1 MAEKTADDTIA
12 ILKAVMYGTPKS
24 EVAEIDNPRAAALYD
39 EFAAQLA
46 KGGTIM
52 DIPSDDP
59 DLSNIVLEKFDYDAP
74 KRLRKGSKCPTCK
87 VGKLI
92 PIVYGMPGRELME
105 QSGRGEIELG
115 GCSVTEVHDSEL
127 GFISGDPE
135 LYCPKCEGRFF
146 RDRARNE
153 A

>member
-12 ILKAVMYGTPKS
+12 ILKAVMYGTPK
-24 EVAEIDNPRAAALYD
+24 ELVPELQTPGGMKLYEKLKAEY
-39 EFAAQLA
+39 AQRD
-46 KGGTIM
+46 TM
-52 DIPSDDP
+52 WDIPSDDP
-59 DLSNIVLEKFDYDAP
+59 DLSNTVLHKFDYDAP

-92 PIVYGMPGRELME
+92 PIVYGMPEGELIE
-105 QSGRGEIELG
+105 QSERGEVELG

-146 RDRARNE
+146 RDRARNK

>member
-39 EFAAQLA
+39 KFAAQLA

-59 DLSNIVLEKFDYDAP
+59 DLSNTVFHKVDYDAP
-74 KRLRKGSKCPTCK
+74 KRLRKGSNCPTCK

-92 PIVYGMPGRELME
+92 PIVYGMPEGELIE
-105 QSGRGEIELG
+105 QSERGEVELG

-146 RDRARNE
+146 RDRARNK

>member
-1 MAEKTADDTIA
+1 MKIR
-12 ILKAVMYGTPKS
+12 M
-24 EVAEIDNPRAAALYD
+24 
-39 EFAAQLA
+39 
-46 KGGTIM
+46 
-52 DIPSDDP
+52 
-59 DLSNIVLEKFDYDAP
+59 
-74 KRLRKGSKCPTCK
+74 GSKLPSCNN
-87 VGKLI
+87 GKPI

-146 RDRARNE
+146 RESTRNK

>member
-39 EFAAQLA
+39 KFAAQLA

-52 DIPSDDP
+52 DIPFEEP
-59 DLSNIVLEKFDYDAP
+59 DLSKTVLEMFDYDAP
-74 KRLRKGSKCPTCK
+74 KRLRKGSKYPTCK

-92 PIVYGMPGRELME
+92 PIIYGMPGRELIE
-105 QSGRGEIELG
+105 QSDQGEVELG
-115 GCSVTEVHDSEL
+115 GCVVSEVFDPER

-135 LYCPKCEGRFF
+135 LSCPKCEGKF
-146 RDRARNE
+146 RNSVPQI
-153 A
+153 